1 MIVLILM
8 TASSC
13 SNHHSFS
20 VLDNEDYN
28 EANGFNRADSI
39 ISDVGDTR
47 DHQRTLHV
55 IDSLEQAGE
64 LSLVKI
70 IFYRTIT
77 YNLLGQYRTS
87 LRLYSQLATI
97 DVKSLTTQVDFESY
111 IYAYNNYVRV
121 LCDMRRYDRA
131 LREANNADRKLK
143 AAGYDGFTDHHDIAQ
158 IIGECQLYLGQKD
171 LAAKSFQKSL
181 KGVHTRLTKH
191 HAPLDYRECQKT
203 MNAIVKVYLQT
214 GLYNEATP
222 WIQVQDS
229 LYDAANVHPQRDS
242 VFIDE
247 MKADINYS
255 KALLARALGHNDDA
269 ERAFAAYQTTHL
281 AKQLGSIINSNEY
294 LMKAHRYE
302 EAARNYQLLDKFLL
316 DAGYKA
322 DFENFGRYMIPK
334 YRSNI
339 LAGHRDSAL
348 YVATVV
354 AEYFDTALV
363 RQRRIDADLLTTFYD
378 TEGKERQIAE
388 QRAELSQQRLLT
400 VAILLIVFI
409 IFFLVYTLQ
418 RRRAFKKLDATNR
431 QLILANE
438 RAEESSRLKTKFI
451 QQISHE
457 VRTPLNVLSGFS
469 QILAAPD
476 IKVHSDELKN
486 ISEKIMENSERIT
499 QLIDKMLDLNQANS
513 NMEIEC
519 NDTVCPADIARQAI
533 NSSGILQAEH
543 LKLLLQWI
551 PQVETSVFVTNQKS
565 AVKALAMLLD
575 NAAKFTHPR
584 MFKNDSVSNNK
595 QRVTISI
602 SVTQDHV
609 AFAVEDTGIG
619 IPPEEAENI
628 FNEFVKLDEYSDG
641 AGIGLSIARSLIRQ
655 IGGDIN
661 LDTYYTPG
669 ARFVITLP
677 RRTRK

>member
-1 MIVLILM
+1 
-8 TASSC
+8 
-13 SNHHSFS
+13 
-20 VLDNEDYN
+20 
-28 EANGFNRADSI
+28 
-39 ISDVGDTR
+39 
-47 DHQRTLHV
+47 
-55 IDSLEQAGE
+55 
-64 LSLVKI
+64 
-70 IFYRTIT
+70 
-77 YNLLGQYRTS
+77 
-87 LRLYSQLATI
+87 
-97 DVKSLTTQVDFESY
+97 
-111 IYAYNNYVRV
+111 
-121 LCDMRRYDRA
+121 
-131 LREANNADRKLK
+131 
-143 AAGYDGFTDHHDIAQ
+143 
-158 IIGECQLYLGQKD
+158 
-171 LAAKSFQKSL
+171 
-181 KGVHTRLTKH
+181 
-191 HAPLDYRECQKT
+191 
-203 MNAIVKVYLQT
+203 
-214 GLYNEATP
+214 
-222 WIQVQDS
+222 
-229 LYDAANVHPQRDS
+229 
-242 VFIDE
+242 
-247 MKADINYS
+247 
-255 KALLARALGHNDDA
+255 LGHNDDA